1 MKYLIISLTVF
12 LTGCVTTVPKV
23 PKFPDLPPDITLV
36 CPELKEAEKS
46 VEMSKLMDTVVQNY
60 GTYYECRVK
69 VEALIEWHK
78 KQKEIYDK
86 AVK

>member
-1 MKYLIISLTVF
+1 MV
-12 LTGCVTTVPKV
+12 LTGCISTA
-23 PKFPDLPPDITLV
+23 PKFPDLPNDIAQT
-36 CPELKEAEKS
+36 CPELREAEKS
-46 VEMSKLMDTVVQNY
+46 PELSKLLDTVVQNY

-69 VEALIEWHK
+69 IDAFLEWHK